1 MIGRRA
7 AFCAAFLL
15 ALAGATAARAQDIT
29 LRSPDGAVEIS
40 GTLLGFDG
48 EFYRVDTQFGE
59 LTVDGSGV
67 SCAGPACPNLV
78 EFVAEVIF
86 SGASSMTEVLMPALI
101 EGFARRRQLIATRAD
116 LDDRH
121 FVYELSRAEGE
132 RPAARFEFHVTTTD
146 EGFADLLAN
155 EADIVLASREIR
167 PDENARAQEVG
178 MGDLTTSNRS
188 RVVALDA
195 MVPVVAQSNPVH
207 EISTATLARIFSGE
221 IANWDLL
228 GGPDAPITLHL
239 PDAGS
244 GLSQA
249 AEVRLVAPLGRGLG
263 GDIIRHDRSADVA
276 IGVND
281 DPFGVGLSS
290 FADVGPARALTL
302 TGSCGFSLNATRRT
316 VKTED
321 YPLTS
326 PLFLYLPAR
335 RLPKMAREFLAY
347 TRSTAAQ
354 IVIRRSGFVD
364 QAPEEIPVNDQGD
377 RFANALLSAG
387 TEIGLDDLRT
397 MTETLVPLARL
408 TTSFRFE
415 PGSARLDA
423 QSRSNVAQLADDIDT
438 GVYDARRLLIVG
450 FSDGVGPA
458 TGNLRIAM
466 ARAQA
471 VQTAIQ
477 AATEAGVTDRIDMG
491 VAAYGEA
498 LPMACDDSDWGRQVN
513 RRVEIWVR

>member
-7 AFCAAFLL
+7 AFCAAFFL
-15 ALAGATAARAQDIT
+15 ALAGTTLARAQDIT

-40 GTLLGFDG
+40 GNLLGFDG

-67 SCAGPACPNLV
+67 VCEGPACPNLI

-86 SGASSMTEVLMPALI
+86 SGASSMTEVLMPALV
-101 EGFARRRQLIATRAD
+101 EGFARHRQMVATREQ
-116 LDDRH
+116 LDDSH
-121 FVYELSRAEGE
+121 FVYELARAEGE
-132 RPAARFEFHVTTTD
+132 RPVARFEFHVTTTD

-155 EADIVLASREIR
+155 EADIVLAGREIR
-167 PDENARAQEVG
+167 PDERRRAQEVG

-188 RVVALDA
+188 RVLALDA
-195 MVPVVAQSNPVH
+195 MVPVVAQTNPVH
-207 EISTATLARIFSGE
+207 EISTRTLAQIFAGD
-221 IANWDLL
+221 ITNWSDL
-228 GGPDAPITLHL
+228 GGPDAPISLHL
-239 PDAGS
+239 PDSGS

-249 AEVRLVAPLGRGLG
+249 AEVRLVAPLGRGLAR
-263 GDIIRHDRSADVA
+263 DVIRHDRSADVGT
-276 IGVND
+276 GVND
-281 DPFGVGLSS
+281 DPFGIGLSS
-290 FADVGPARALTL
+290 FAEVGPARALTL

-347 TRSTAAQ
+347 TRSTPAQ

-364 QAPEEIPVNDQGD
+364 QAPEAIPVNDQGD

-387 TEIGLDDLRT
+387 AEISLDELRT
-397 MTETLVPLARL
+397 MTETLVPLSRL

-423 QSRSNVAQLADDIDT
+423 QSRSNVAQLADAMDMGT
-438 GVYDARRLLIVG
+438 YDARRVLIVG

-458 TGNLRIAM
+458 PSNLRIAM

-471 VQTAIQ
+471 VQTALL
-477 AATEAGVTDRIDMG
+477 AATETGVPDRIDLG
-491 VAAYGEA
+491 VAAFGEA